1 MSHGWARQAMDIL
14 GSDAMQ
20 LRAPFFLAA
29 MIGAMGW
36 SIAWLVN
43 FFEKYCDL
51 AVLKYHRGMVGP
63 SLPIFDFGVSISS
76 RPPS

>member
-1 MSHGWARQAMDIL
+1 MTSAFARKALDLL
-14 GSDAMQ
+14 GSDTVQ

-43 FFEKYCDL
+43 SVEFK
-51 AVLKYHRGMVGP
+51 AVL
-63 SLPIFDFGVSISS
+63 I
-76 RPPS
+76 